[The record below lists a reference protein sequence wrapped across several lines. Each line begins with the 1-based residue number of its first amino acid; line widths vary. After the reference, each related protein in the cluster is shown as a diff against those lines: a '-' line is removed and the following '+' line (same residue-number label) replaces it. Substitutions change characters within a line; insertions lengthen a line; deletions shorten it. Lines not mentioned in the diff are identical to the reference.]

1 MRWSYKLARVAG
13 IDVRVHATFLLLLA
27 FVAFQGYAGTGTAR
41 GALASAGAILLVFFI
56 VVLHEYGHAFAARRY
71 GIPTADIT
79 LLPIGGVARLTRMP
93 REPRQELVIALAGP
107 AVNVVLAALLWT
119 YLRVAGASGGDAM
132 APADARFF
140 GEGLA
145 RQLLTVNVWL
155 AGFNLIPAFP
165 MDGGRVL
172 RALLVM
178 RTGDYAK
185 STARAA
191 AIGRA
196 VALVLGFIGLTNPNY
211 RTLVLVALF
220 VWVSAAGEAGAV
232 QESSALSGVP
242 LERVMMTDVRTL
254 APTDALGHAAE
265 LVLAGPQHDFPV
277 VDGVG
282 QVVGLLTRADL
293 IRALTAGGVNAPVAD
308 AMRRDFAVA
317 EPGERVE
324 DALARLAP
332 GAESL
337 PVVRG
342 RTLLGVLTREN
353 VGEYLMIRD
362 ALRGRRPAPRPP
374 CPTPSRS
381 RAAWR
386 AGCRGC
392 C

>member
-27 FVAFQGYAGTGTAR
+27 FVAYQGYAGTGTGR
-41 GALASAGAILLVFFI
+41 GALAAAGSILLVFFI

-107 AVNVVLAALLWT
+107 AVNVVLAALLWG
-119 YLRVAGASGGDAM
+119 YLRLAAPAAPPDAL
-132 APADARFF
+132 APADASFF
-140 GEGLA
+140 AHDLA
-145 RQLLTVNVWL
+145 RQLLSVNVWL

-178 RTGDYAK
+178 RTGDYAA

-191 AIGRA
+191 ALGRA
-196 VALVLGFIGLTNPNY
+196 VALVLGAVGLLNPDY

-220 VWVSAAGEAGAV
+220 VWISAAGEAGAV
-232 QESSALSGVP
+232 QQESALAGVP

-254 APTDALGHAAE
+254 APGDSLGRAAE
-265 LVLAGPQHDFPV
+265 LVLAGSQHDFPV
-277 VDGVG
+277 VEGAG
-282 QVVGLLTRADL
+282 RVVGLLTRADL
-293 IRALTAGGVNAPVAD
+293 VRALAAGGVGAPVAG
-308 AMRRDFAVA
+308 AMRREFAVA

-332 GAESL
+332 GGAESM

-342 RTLLGVLTREN
+342 GVLLGVLTREN
-353 VGEYLMIRD
+353 VGEFVMIRD
-362 ALRGRRPAPRPP
+362 ALRGR
-374 CPTPSRS
+374 
-381 RAAWR
+381 AA
-386 AGCRGC
+386 A
-392 C
+392 